1 MRLEFIFMNLCGLKT
16 TTSLFLMHNPAVVM
30 SVMRTHTHRLVLTLI
45 LTGMESPETPK
56 TDAQKV
62 PRALPFHKHT
72 HMKAP
77 TQTLPQHN
85 TSEELRPQARI
96 QIDSWSVET
105 LNTDETSRFTQQTHT
120 TVPPCPE
127 NTFIVHTHI
136 QYHSCNAIV

>member
-1 MRLEFIFMNLCGLKT
+1 
-16 TTSLFLMHNPAVVM
+16 MHNPAVVM
-30 SVMRTHTHRLVLTLI
+30 NVMRAHTHRLVLTLI

-85 TSEELRPQARI
+85 TSEARELRPQARI
-96 QIDSWSVET
+96 QVDSWSVET
-105 LNTDETSRFTQQTHT
+105 LNTDETSRFTQQRTLLSLP
-120 TVPPCPE
+120 VLK
-127 NTFIVHTHI
+127 IHTHI
-136 QYHSCNAIV
+136 Q